1 MDLTPVASFQWL
13 WQAGM
18 AKSVLEAEGIPAFV
32 EDETVVQLGCF
43 AWTTSAGV
51 RVLVPEDRLAEAR
64 EVLALWRP
72 ESDSDDAAENGA
84 CEGQALEGEESAGAE

>member
-18 AKSVLEAEGIPAFV
+18 AKSVLEAEGIPALV
-32 EDETVVQLGCF
+32 DNETVTQLGYLT
-43 AWTTSAGV
+43 WTAPAGV

-64 EVLALWRP
+64 EVLARQQP
-72 ESDSDDAAENGA
+72 ESDTADTPGNEDCAGQTLEEAGEAE
-84 CEGQALEGEESAGAE
+84 